1 MKLVSDWRR
10 IWRYYSTQAMAIAAT
25 VQLTWAQ
32 LPDDMRA
39 SVPPHI
45 VSYATGALLVLGVI
59 GRLVDQGGKR

>member
-10 IWRYYSTQAMAIAAT
+10 VWRYYSTQAMAIAAT

>member
-1 MKLVSDWRR
+1 MKLVSDYRR
-10 IWRYYSTQAMAIAAT
+10 VWRYYSTQAMAIAAT

>member
-10 IWRYYSTQAMAIAAT
+10 VWRYYSTQAMAIAAT

-39 SVPPHI
+39 SVPTHL
-45 VSYATGALLVLGVI
+45 VSYATGALLVLGVV
-59 GRLVDQGGKR
+59 GRMVSQGEKT

>member
-10 IWRYYSTQAMAIAAT
+10 VWRYYSTQAMAVAAT

-39 SVPPHI
+39 SVPPHL

-59 GRLVDQGGKR
+59 GRLVDQGGKQ